1 LIAIGTVIG
10 GLVRFSG
17 QASLRLYSNVLAP
30 SSSTGEIIETSTGT
44 TLSGSTGDIVAIDL
58 VTGDIDINALNNGN
72 ETSQPDYVKPI
83 TNLETTSVD
92 TFQKPDANPTTTQ
105 ESTITTILPSK

>member
-1 LIAIGTVIG
+1 MIAIGTVIG
-10 GLVRFSG
+10 GLVTFSG

-30 SSSTGEIIETSTGT
+30 SSSTGEIIDTSIGT

-58 VTGDIDINALNNGN
+58 VTGDIDINTLNSGS
-72 ETSQPDYVKPI
+72 EVAKPDYIKPT
-83 TNLETTSVD
+83 TNSGTTSVD